1 MGRRNGFVAERAA
14 DEKRED
20 EAGPAP
26 GTIAPGTIAPGT
38 IARDLIRG
46 ADRATLATSL
56 AHDGAI
62 WPYASLVM
70 VACTPDATPLL
81 FISDLAQHTKNIQ
94 RDVHVSLLFDG
105 TGGLEEPLTGPRL
118 TVVGRAH
125 ETKDEADKAR
135 FLRRH
140 PSAEPYSSFHDFRYY
155 RVEPIRGHLVAGFGR
170 IHWVEASDILYGDV
184 AAPNVA
190 ARSLAA
196 IESEI
201 LEHMN
206 RDHGEAVTLYAQRL
220 LGLGGTGWT
229 LTGIDPEGV
238 DLRRGGKIGRLRFEA
253 PVEDAVG
260 ARAALVA
267 WAHAARAKG

>member
-1 MGRRNGFVAERAA
+1 MAERAA
-14 DEKRED
+14 DEERED
-20 EAGPAP
+20 QPGPIP
-26 GTIAPGTIAPGT
+26 VVIAPGA
-38 IARDLIRG
+38 IARGLIRG

-56 AHDGAI
+56 ARDGAI

-70 VACTPDATPLL
+70 IASAPDATPLL
-81 FISDLAQHTKNIQ
+81 LISDLAQHTKNIE

-105 TGGLEEPLTGPRL
+105 TGGLDEPLTGPRL
-118 TVVGRAH
+118 TLVGRAR
-125 ETKDEADKAR
+125 ETHDAADKAR

-155 RVEPIRGHLVAGFGR
+155 RVEPLRGHLVAGFGR
-170 IHWVEASDILYGDV
+170 IHWVEARDILYDGG
-184 AAPNVA
+184 A

-201 LEHMN
+201 LDHMN

-220 LGLGGTGWT
+220 LGLEGTGWV
-229 LTGIDPEGV
+229 LTGIDPEGI
-238 DLRRGGKIGRLRFEA
+238 DLRRGGKIGRLSFEA
-253 PVEDAVG
+253 PVKGADG

-267 WAHAARAKG
+267 MAHAARAKG